1 MTENRKRALVLRD
14 EGIRHPFRQT
24 LPPEI
29 LASARREAELAVEV
43 APRKVIVNE
52 DVSMFLMSFTAFF
65 MAFYL
70 FIF

>member
-1 MTENRKRALVLRD
+1 MHEKRKRALALRD
-14 EGIRHPFRQT
+14 EGVRHPFRQA

-29 LASARREAELAVEV
+29 LASAKREAALTADA

-52 DVSMFLMSFTAFF
+52 DVSLFLLSFIAFF
-65 MAFYL
+65 MAIYL